1 MGTLLKAVDLKNNCC
16 FHFDWK
22 LLTDR
27 LLLGLCSIISK
38 GSRCYVDI
46 LYIIRASVWGPWADL
61 SAWFSGQPQLCLIGP
76 ENCITDEDDHIMST
90 LRKIRGKTLAHPMA
104 DNQDQ
109 MRSFSLFLKSPPF
122 WLYLST
128 LVFFFFSIQFP
139 FHFISFFHVFISH
152 VRIFYNVGRT

>member
-90 LRKIRGKTLAHPMA
+90 LRKIRGKTLAHPWQIIKTRWEA
-104 DNQDQ
+104 FHFFW
-109 MRSFSLFLKSPPF
+109 RVLLFGFIFLLLFSSFSLFN
-122 WLYLST
+122 
-128 LVFFFFSIQFP
+128 
-139 FHFISFFHVFISH
+139 FHFILFHSSMSL
-152 VRIFYNVGRT
+152 